1 MDWLNQ
7 LEHNRRR
14 GSRPRCI
21 LLMVDG
27 GREEVAGRL
36 TGWWAFRA
44 M

>member
-1 MDWLNQ
+1 MEWLNQ
-7 LEHNRRR
+7 LERNRRR

-21 LLMVDG
+21 LFMDG

-36 TGWWAFRA
+36 TRLVADRA